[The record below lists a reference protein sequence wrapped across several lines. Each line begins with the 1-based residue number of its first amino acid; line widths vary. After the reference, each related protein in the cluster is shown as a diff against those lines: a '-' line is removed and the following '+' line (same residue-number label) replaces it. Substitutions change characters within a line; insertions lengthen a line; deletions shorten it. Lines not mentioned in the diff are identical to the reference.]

1 MHPLLSSSSS
11 SSQRWLLE
19 NLAVLFLL
27 DYGAPL
33 SDKNMDLIGIIQ
45 YPWKPC
51 SIRLALSCSSV
62 TACSRLMPLLLRPG
76 FHAQVH
82 LVGQYSNFKCLSF
95 NLLPSSIIPFHPTI
109 CVIFFCLKSLYCCS
123 LLHSMTNYP
132 SSHIFSAQKCA
143 ITQSHGIITC
153 CALYFLTVHSS
164 VSLYFLLPF
173 VITKINHFIL
183 PKL

>member
-1 MHPLLSSSSS
+1 
-11 SSQRWLLE
+11 
-19 NLAVLFLL
+19 
-27 DYGAPL
+27 
-33 SDKNMDLIGIIQ
+33 
-45 YPWKPC
+45 
-51 SIRLALSCSSV
+51 
-62 TACSRLMPLLLRPG
+62 MPLLVRPG

-132 SSHIFSAQKCA
+132 SSHIFSAQKCT
-143 ITQSHGIITC
+143 ITRSHGIIAC

-164 VSLYFLLPF
+164 VSLYFPGFLLSSWRLTILSF
-173 VITKINHFIL
+173 LNFRNNQNFIIVQAESECL
-183 PKL
+183 LSTLWSVLFI

>member
-1 MHPLLSSSSS
+1 MERKQAEAVQLGCAVCFSSLRARRSALL
-11 SSQRWLLE
+11 R
-19 NLAVLFLL
+19 
-27 DYGAPL
+27 
-33 SDKNMDLIGIIQ
+33 
-45 YPWKPC
+45 
-51 SIRLALSCSSV
+51 SSV
-62 TACSRLMPLLLRPG
+62 TARSHLMPLLVRPG

-143 ITQSHGIITC
+143 ITRSHGIIAC

-164 VSLYFLLPF
+164 VSLYFPGFLLSSWRL
-173 VITKINHFIL
+173 TIL
-183 PKL
+183 SFLNFRNN

>member
-1 MHPLLSSSSS
+1 MIFFLSA
-11 SSQRWLLE
+11 W
-19 NLAVLFLL
+19 
-27 DYGAPL
+27 
-33 SDKNMDLIGIIQ
+33 
-45 YPWKPC
+45 
-51 SIRLALSCSSV
+51 RLASLCSSV
-62 TACSRLMPLLLRPG
+62 TARSHLKPLLVRPG

-143 ITQSHGIITC
+143 ITRSHGIIAC
-153 CALYFLTVHSS
+153 CALYFPQFIQVC
-164 VSLYFLLPF
+164 
-173 VITKINHFIL
+173 HFIFL
-183 PKL
+183 ASFCHHGD